1 MVRAKISGPQKTVE
15 VGRGL
20 FVLHY
25 ADAEDKSAPPQVRV
39 EPRGPD
45 IAVIGH
51 PDGDNHSLRQPGS
64 LLIVRAERP
73 SALLIEVNPATPR
86 GSVAVSLKLEPLDAG
101 IEAIIPAAARAEAA
115 AAGTGGLR
123 VLAHVAGIGDLVVDG
138 GTWVGGPS
146 APSRIEGI
154 ALTWPDMPGGLRLR
168 YATRFGG
175 PRGGASAM
183 TEIGGFA
190 GTRQRAIPLAGLD
203 ISLEGEGASE
213 FRLVAEAL
221 FLGAPVVRSS
231 GRRITVSGPTGR
243 EPLVG
248 LRLQVE
254 EAGAIRR
261 KVAEVEAPIIAPIAA
276 SLPRIDTAIAAGQA
290 LRRQPSV
297 QRSGHVRVFR
307 SAPKADLAV
316 S

>member
-25 ADAEDKSAPPQVRV
+25 ADAEDKAAPPQVRV
-39 EPRGPD
+39 EPRGQD
-45 IAVIGH
+45 VAVIGH
-51 PDGDNHSLRQPGS
+51 PDGDNRTLRQPGS

-73 SALLIEVNPATPR
+73 GALLIEVNPATPR

-101 IEAIIPAAARAEAA
+101 IEALVPASTRAETAA
-115 AAGTGGLR
+115 SGKGGLR
-123 VLAHVAGIGDLVVDG
+123 VLAHVAGIGDVVVDG
-138 GTWVGGPS
+138 GAWIGGPT

-154 ALTWPDMPGGLRLR
+154 ALTWPEMPSGLRLR

-203 ISLEGEGASE
+203 ISLEGDSATE

-221 FLGAPVVRSS
+221 FLGAPVVRAA
-231 GRRITVSGPTGR
+231 GRRVTVSGPTGR

-248 LRLQVE
+248 LRLQIE
-254 EAGAIRR
+254 DAGAVRR
-261 KVAEVEAPIIAPIAA
+261 KVAEVESPILAPAVVAV
-276 SLPRIDTAIAAGQA
+276 PRIDPAISAAQP
-290 LRRQPSV
+290 LRRQPIV

-307 SAPKADLAV
+307 STPKVDMAA